1 MEGNGKPRKE
11 DGVAGRQGNLKQRN
25 GRGEKWRKLGFVQA
39 KENLPV
45 QGHWPL
51 LLRPQTTWSIDVIDI
66 AQGTRAFYWN
76 LCASCQTLIQNQC

>member
-1 MEGNGKPRKE
+1 MGSQERKMGWLGGK
-11 DGVAGRQGNLKQRN
+11 GNLKQSN
-25 GRGEKWRKLGFVQA
+25 GRGEMWRKLGFVQA

-45 QGHWPL
+45 HGHWPL

-66 AQGTRAFYWN
+66 SQGTRALYWN